1 MLWHF
6 KPEKIKFENMFGWG
20 KKEKKEIAKEELKEN
35 KAMTEKPVITT
46 KMELE
51 KKILNVL
58 KSIFDPEIPV
68 NIFDL
73 GLIYEVN
80 VAEDFKVEI
89 VMTLTAPNCPVAES
103 MPNEVHEKVKA
114 IDGVKDVHVEMTFEP
129 PWDKDMMSEEA
140 QLDLGFL

>member
-1 MLWHF
+1 
-6 KPEKIKFENMFGWG
+6 MFGWG
-20 KKEKKEIAKEELKEN
+20 KKEKKEVSKEELKED
-35 KAMTEKPVITT
+35 KAMTEKPIITT
-46 KMELE
+46 KMEIE
-51 KKILNVL
+51 KKVLDVL

-114 IDGVKDVHVEMTFEP
+114 IDGVKDAHVEMTFEP

>member
-1 MLWHF
+1 
-6 KPEKIKFENMFGWG
+6 MFGWG
-20 KKEKKEIAKEELKEN
+20 KKEKKEVAKEKLKEE
-35 KAMTEKPVITT
+35 KVMGEKPIITT

-80 VAEDFKVEI
+80 VAEDYQVEI

-114 IDGVKDVHVEMTFEP
+114 IEGVKDVHIEMTFEP

>member
-1 MLWHF
+1 
-6 KPEKIKFENMFGWG
+6 MFGWG
-20 KKEKKEIAKEELKEN
+20 KKEKKEVVKEDIKED
-35 KAMTEKPVITT
+35 KVMAEKPIITT

-51 KKILNVL
+51 KKILDVL

-103 MPNEVHEKVKA
+103 MPTEVHEKVKA
-114 IDGVKDVHVEMTFEP
+114 IEGVKDAHVEMTFEP

>member
-1 MLWHF
+1 
-6 KPEKIKFENMFGWG
+6 MFGWR
-20 KKEKKEIAKEELKEN
+20 KKEIKREDPKEKKI
-35 KAMTEKPVITT
+35 MTDKPVITS

-51 KKILNVL
+51 KSILNTL

-73 GLIYEVN
+73 GLIYEIN
-80 VAEDFKVEI
+80 VKDDFFVEI

-103 MPNEVHEKVKA
+103 MPNEVHEKIKA
-114 IDGVKDVHVEMTFEP
+114 LEGVTGVHIEMTFEP

>member
-1 MLWHF
+1 
-6 KPEKIKFENMFGWG
+6 MFGLG
-20 KKEKKEIAKEELKEN
+20 KKKNKEKVKEDKTIP
-35 KAMTEKPVITT
+35 EKPVITT
-46 KMELE
+46 KMEFE
-51 KKILNVL
+51 KKVLDVL
-58 KSIFDPEIPV
+58 KTIFDPEIPV

-73 GLIYEVN
+73 GLVYEVN
-80 VAEDFKVEI
+80 VAEDFEVEI

-114 IDGVKDVHVEMTFEP
+114 IEGVKDVHVEMTFEP

>member
-1 MLWHF
+1 
-6 KPEKIKFENMFGWG
+6 MFGWN
-20 KKEKKEIAKEELKEN
+20 KKKNNKESIEEN
-35 KAMTEKPVITT
+35 KMTDKPIVTT
-46 KMELE
+46 KMALE
-51 KKILNVL
+51 KKILDVL

-103 MPNEVHEKVKA
+103 LPNEVNEKVKA
-114 IDGVKDVHVEMTFEP
+114 IEGVTDVHIEMTFEP

>member
-1 MLWHF
+1 M
-6 KPEKIKFENMFGWG
+6 G
-20 KKEKKEIAKEELKEN
+20 KKEKKEVAKEKLKEE
-35 KAMTEKPVITT
+35 KVMGEKPIITT

-80 VAEDFKVEI
+80 VAEDYQVEI

-114 IDGVKDVHVEMTFEP
+114 IEGVKDVHIEMTFEP

>member
-1 MLWHF
+1 
-6 KPEKIKFENMFGWG
+6 MFGWG
-20 KKEKKEIAKEELKEN
+20 KKEKSEEPKEDKK
-35 KAMTEKPVITT
+35 MTDKPVITT

-80 VAEDFKVEI
+80 VAEDYQVEI

-114 IDGVKDVHVEMTFEP
+114 IEGVKDVHVEMTFEP

>member
-1 MLWHF
+1 
-6 KPEKIKFENMFGWG
+6 MFGWN
-20 KKEKKEIAKEELKEN
+20 KKKNNKESIEEN
-35 KAMTEKPVITT
+35 KMTDKPIVTT

-51 KKILNVL
+51 KKILDVL

-103 MPNEVHEKVKA
+103 LPVEVNEKVKA
-114 IDGVKDVHVEMTFEP
+114 IEGVVNVHVEMTFEP

>member
-1 MLWHF
+1 
-6 KPEKIKFENMFGWG
+6 MFGWN
-20 KKEKKEIAKEELKEN
+20 KKEKN
-35 KAMTEKPVITT
+35 KDSIETNKMTDKPIITS

-51 KKILNVL
+51 KEIVNVL

-80 VAEDFKVEI
+80 VSEDFKVEI
-89 VMTLTAPNCPVAES
+89 IMTLTAPNCPVAES
-103 MPNEVHEKVKA
+103 LPVEVNEKVKA
-114 IDGVKDVHVEMTFEP
+114 IEGVKEVHVEMTFEP

>member
-6 KPEKIKFENMFGWG
+6 KPKKIKTKSMFGLG
-20 KKEKKEIAKEELKEN
+20 KKKEKEEKQ
-35 KAMTEKPVITT
+35 KSMPEKPVITT

-58 KSIFDPEIPV
+58 KAIFDPEIPV

-73 GLIYEVN
+73 GLIYEIN

-103 MPNEVHEKVKA
+103 LPNEVNEKVKA
-114 IDGVKDVHVEMTFEP
+114 IEGVKEVHVEMTFEP

-140 QLDLGFL
+140 QLDLGLL

>member
-1 MLWHF
+1 
-6 KPEKIKFENMFGWG
+6 MFGWG
-20 KKEKKEIAKEELKEN
+20 KKDKKEVVKEVAKEEVKVEN
-35 KAMTEKPVITT
+35 TMTDKPVITT

>member
-1 MLWHF
+1 
-6 KPEKIKFENMFGWG
+6 MFGWG
-20 KKEKKEIAKEELKEN
+20 KKEKSEEPKEDKT
-35 KAMTEKPVITT
+35 MTDKPVITT

-80 VAEDFKVEI
+80 VAEDYQVEI

-114 IDGVKDVHVEMTFEP
+114 IEGVKDVHVEMTFEP

>member
-1 MLWHF
+1 
-6 KPEKIKFENMFGWG
+6 MFGWG
-20 KKEKKEIAKEELKEN
+20 KKEKKKVEKETLKEEKP
-35 KAMTEKPVITT
+35 MTEKPVITT
-46 KMELE
+46 KMEVE

-103 MPNEVHEKVKA
+103 LPNEVHEKVKA
-114 IDGVKDVHVEMTFEP
+114 VEGVKEVHVEMTFEP

-140 QLDLGFL
+140 QLELGFL

>member
-1 MLWHF
+1 
-6 KPEKIKFENMFGWG
+6 MFGWG
-20 KKEKKEIAKEELKEN
+20 KKDKKEVSKEEIKEN
-35 KAMTEKPVITT
+35 KAMTEKPIITT
-46 KMELE
+46 KMEIE
-51 KKILNVL
+51 KKVLDVL

-114 IDGVKDVHVEMTFEP
+114 IEGVKDVHVEMTFEP

>member
-1 MLWHF
+1 
-6 KPEKIKFENMFGWG
+6 MFGWG
-20 KKEKKEIAKEELKEN
+20 KKEKSKEPKEDK
-35 KAMTEKPVITT
+35 KMTDKPVITT

-80 VAEDFKVEI
+80 VAEDYQVEI

-114 IDGVKDVHVEMTFEP
+114 IEGVKDVHVEMTFEP

>member
-1 MLWHF
+1 
-6 KPEKIKFENMFGWG
+6 MFGWG
-20 KKEKKEIAKEELKEN
+20 KKNNKEEVKEE
-35 KAMTEKPVITT
+35 KAMTDKPVVTT
-46 KMELE
+46 KMEIE
-51 KKILNVL
+51 KKVLDVL
-58 KSIFDPEIPV
+58 KTIFDPEIPV

-80 VAEDFKVEI
+80 VAEDFQVEI

-114 IDGVKDVHVEMTFEP
+114 IEGVKDAHVEMTFEP

>member
-1 MLWHF
+1 
-6 KPEKIKFENMFGWG
+6 MFGWG
-20 KKEKKEIAKEELKEN
+20 KKNNKEEVKEE
-35 KAMTEKPVITT
+35 KAMTDKPVVTT

-51 KKILNVL
+51 KKVLDVL
-58 KSIFDPEIPV
+58 KTIFDPEIPV

-80 VAEDFKVEI
+80 VAEDFQVEI

-114 IDGVKDVHVEMTFEP
+114 IEGVKDAHVEMTFEP

>member
-1 MLWHF
+1 
-6 KPEKIKFENMFGWG
+6 MFGFG
-20 KKEKKEIAKEELKEN
+20 KKEKKKESKEIKT
-35 KAMTEKPVITT
+35 MIEKPIITT

-114 IDGVKDVHVEMTFEP
+114 IEGVKDVHVEMTFEP